1 MVKAHVR
8 SFLKNNLKPND
19 FQIGQFD
26 SFEGSSPELEL
37 LISNSPGGWSID
49 KQVAKLLVSLLLER
63 KLTRVIE
70 FGAGYSTLIFKY
82 FFEES
87 GRPYKLISVEQNA
100 DWFKVP
106 EPLTNLF
113 SKFSIPLVIAPVSF
127 KIGYLGIYAQYE
139 LKDEKEVPDGIELQV
154 VDGPQFYFGREGALD
169 FTWKKLIPGA
179 LILMDDAE
187 RYGEQCVIYKWL
199 QVYQGL
205 ELVYFNE
212 KFGDKGL
219 AILRVGSTLKK
230 RFSLPVYVFGLY
242 QGIKR
247 YWNLKVIKSNLKGS
261 NQRSS
266 LMKLN

>member
-8 SFLKNNLKPND
+8 SFLKKNLHPND

-26 SFEGSSPELEL
+26 SFKGSSSELEL

-82 FFEES
+82 FFVES

-113 SKFSIPLVIAPVSF
+113 SKFSIPLVIAPVTF
-127 KIGYLGIYAQYE
+127 KFGYLGIYARYE

-154 VDGPQFYFGREGALD
+154 VDGPQYYFGREGALD

-230 RFSLPVYVFGLY
+230 RFSLPAFALGLH
-242 QGIKR
+242 QGTKR
-247 YWNLKVIKSNLKGS
+247 LLNVNVLKKHVKRLDSQG
-261 NQRSS
+261 
-266 LMKLN
+266 